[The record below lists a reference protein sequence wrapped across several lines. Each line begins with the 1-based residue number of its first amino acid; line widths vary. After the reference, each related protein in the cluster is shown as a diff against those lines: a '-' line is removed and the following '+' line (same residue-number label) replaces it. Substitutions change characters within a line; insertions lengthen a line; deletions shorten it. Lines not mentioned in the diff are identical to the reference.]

1 MKMKNFLSNGTDSL
15 FSMASMTLLVLLL
28 TLVNYSIT
36 LDRENVRLRGM
47 FELSEM
53 RSDINNDFVSELMWS
68 RLNDFENF
76 DADILVAQGRIE
88 GVIDYINNDNST
100 YIDELWHEGYQRGL
114 SQVDFERDVIANSNF
129 DRGYVQGKNER
140 IFNVFEDINTS
151 PRKLEPDAILTPE
164 FDNNSDI
171 PENSETIEAL
181 NKKIDEI
188 RTLESLTGSDG

>member
-1 MKMKNFLSNGTDSL
+1 MKMKMKNFLSNGVDNL
-15 FSMASMTLLVLLL
+15 FSVTSMTLLVLLF

-36 LDRENVRLRGM
+36 IDRENVRLRSM

-68 RLNDFENF
+68 RFNDFENF

-114 SQVDFERDVIANSNF
+114 SQVDYERDVIAESNF
-129 DRGYVQGKNER
+129 ERGYDKGRNDNLFVSDEETQKVNA
-140 IFNVFEDINTS
+140 S
-151 PRKLEPDAILTPE
+151 PRVIISDAIKQPE
-164 FDNNSDI
+164 FDNKTVL
-171 PENSETIEAL
+171 PENSEVIKSL
-181 NKKIDEI
+181 NKKIEEI
-188 RTLESLTGSDG
+188 ENPDN

>member
-1 MKMKNFLSNGTDSL
+1 MKMKNFLSNSVDSL
-15 FSMASMTLLVLLL
+15 FSVTSMTLLVLLF

-36 LDRENVRLRGM
+36 IDRENVRLRSM

-68 RLNDFENF
+68 RFNDFENF

-114 SQVDFERDVIANSNF
+114 SQVDYERDVIAVSNF
-129 DRGYVQGKNER
+129 DRGYSKGRNEVLFVSDTGTQR
-140 IFNVFEDINTS
+140 VNSS
-151 PRKLEPDAILTPE
+151 PREVLSDAIKQPE
-164 FDNNSDI
+164 FDKNTNL
-171 PENSETIEAL
+171 PENSGVVETL
-181 NKKIDEI
+181 NKKIKTIEN
-188 RTLESLTGSDG
+188 SDN